1 MINNLKH
8 QFPVD
13 LMNSYETLRSLRESK
28 TEWRY
33 KFMNEIEY
41 SKIQEHEFEA
51 NIYWSEMLFRIHII
65 VLVSSFKTLRWIEAM
80 DNNSSNYYG
89 FCSSLRGLI
98 ESVADTFYTL
108 RNIPLTIARDFVVI
122 KKQINENS
130 GVLITHGKLESEL
143 LHYIQATKLDK
154 SQKDICPKSFNSKQI
169 REYLDSVDDPQIIS
183 LYSFLCGISHPAF
196 ESNQI
201 FLFSEKGD
209 TIVCNDSFALES
221 GLIDAVIEKNSKTI
235 SNLFRIYM
243 NNLVS
248 VILLL
253 NEFKIDKICFDISI
267 ENEFKK
273 NEIWKEIS
281 EYMAESEIKYKNAL
295 QLGKYE

>member
-1 MINNLKH
+1 
-8 QFPVD
+8 
-13 LMNSYETLRSLRESK
+13 MNDS
-28 TEWRY
+28 
-33 KFMNEIEY
+33 EY
-41 SKIQEHEFEA
+41 SKIKDPEFAA
-51 NIYWSEMLFRIHII
+51 NIYWSEMLFRIHIL

-80 DNNSSNYYG
+80 DNNYSNYYG

-108 RNIPLTIARDFVVI
+108 RNIPLTIARDFDAI
-122 KKQINENS
+122 KKQINKNS
-130 GVLITHGKLESEL
+130 SVFITHDKLESEL

-154 SQKDICPKSFNSKQI
+154 SQKDKYPKSFNSKQI
-169 REYLDSVDDPQIIS
+169 REYLDSVDDPKIIS
-183 LYSFLCGISHPAF
+183 LYSYLCGISHPAY

-201 FLFSEKGD
+201 FLFLEKGD
-209 TIVCNDSFALES
+209 AIVCNDSYALES
-221 GLIDAVIEKNSKTI
+221 ELIDVVIAENSGTI
-235 SNLFRIYM
+235 SNLFRTYM

-253 NEFKIDKICFDISI
+253 NEFEIDKICFDVSF

-273 NEIWKEIS
+273 SEIWREIS
-281 EYMAESEIKYKNAL
+281 EYMAESEIKYKSAL

>member
-1 MINNLKH
+1 MINNIKH
-8 QFPVD
+8 KLPVD
-13 LMNSYETLRSLRESK
+13 LMNSYETLRSLRECK

-33 KFMNEIEY
+33 KFMDEVEY
-41 SKIQEHEFEA
+41 SKIQEPKSAA

-98 ESVADTFYTL
+98 ESVCDTFYTL
-108 RNIPLTIARDFVVI
+108 RNIPLTIARDFDAI

-130 GVLITHGKLESEL
+130 DVLITHEKLESEL

-154 SQKDICPKSFNSKQI
+154 SQKDNYPNSFNSKQI
-169 REYLDSVDDPQIIS
+169 REYLDSVDDPEIIS
-183 LYSFLCGISHPAF
+183 LYSYLCGISHPAL

-201 FLFSEKGD
+201 FLFSEQGD
-209 TIVCNDSFALES
+209 AIVCNDSFALES
-221 GLIDAVIEKNSKTI
+221 DLIDVVIAKNSETI
-235 SNLFRIYM
+235 SNLFRKYM

-253 NEFKIDKICFDISI
+253 NELKIDKISFDISI

-273 NEIWKEIS
+273 NEIWMEIS
-281 EYMAESEIKYKNAL
+281 KYMAESEIKYKKAL
-295 QLGKYE
+295 QLRKYE